1 MENRSKFE
9 EDTFALD
16 TIIDLIFNRELKYKI
31 NILFEKYREGSLKEE
46 SSQQEVDEYIK
57 IAVKRCLQLI
67 SSFYRKQLFETF
79 SKDGLVYYIYSCF
92 YNLFVSE
99 LENKINPV

>member
-57 IAVKRCLQLI
+57 IAVKRCLQLV